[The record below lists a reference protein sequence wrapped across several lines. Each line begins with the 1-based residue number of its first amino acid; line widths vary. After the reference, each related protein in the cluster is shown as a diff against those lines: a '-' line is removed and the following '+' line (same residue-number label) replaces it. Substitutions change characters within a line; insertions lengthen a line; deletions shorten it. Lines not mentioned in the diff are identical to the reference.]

1 MFCVLIRPQIN
12 VFKLGHTYS
21 TLVAE
26 LGLREKQG
34 IGEINPEG
42 LIYRFADELELGNDK
57 AKVAEEAVQILKR
70 MERDWMT
77 PGRRP
82 AGVCGAAI
90 ILAARMNNYRRTV
103 RELVYIAK
111 VADVTIMQRLDEFKY
126 TASSKLTVTEFLNHG
141 DQLESACDPPAFY
154 RQFQTKKRRRL
165 RKNLGTA
172 EDEVSD
178 EDSQRTVSR
187 SPSTVQAQRPRRSS
201 RTRKQLDTQAMPP
214 PPIPIDPA
222 LLEVS
227 AQRLSE
233 LESSESATGS
243 NATQAIE
250 VVEQAGKKRK
260 RGRPPGTKNK
270 PLPTPTATQLDEE
283 NEMESEINLLLEDA
297 RTISQASAIHEELN
311 TITPRSPPPTQEDEV
326 VNSDTPA
333 DVEQGEESDAAADD
347 AEDQVLETTEPSS
360 PPDTQPVD
368 IQPERAKT
376 TQALL
381 AKYPD
386 TAIIPEDEFANDPEI
401 EDCLLTDAE
410 IEVKERIWVHENAEY
425 LRAMQA
431 KLVKKQLAEAN
442 GTARVIVKRKRRR
455 GRMGDM
461 NAYQRIGEDGQT
473 IGPQTPEEAVAA
485 MLAKR
490 AYSKK
495 INYQAVHHLLGSETT
510 SESGSLTRRQSATAT
525 PTRRKSSRGSTPRVT
540 VTSPT
545 PPNLQAPITIPD
557 DVEDAEGNG
566 EEEEGEGEE
575 DDEEEETMD
584 VLRRD
589 LQKDT
594 APSDTEA
601 ISVSGDVPDDLAAI
615 VQEAAE
621 EMASG
626 EEKYPWERNDEDD
639 EDDGEEDD
647 EDDEEDEDN
656 EDV

>member
-1 MFCVLIRPQIN
+1 MLQANVFCVLMQLQIN

-21 TLVAE
+21 TLVE
-26 LGLREKQG
+26 DLGLREKQG

-42 LIYRFADELELGNDK
+42 LIYRFADELELGSDK

-111 VADVTIMQRLDEFKY
+111 VADVTIMHRLDEFKY
-126 TASSKLTVTEFLNHG
+126 TESSKLTVTEFLNHG
-141 DQLESACDPPAFY
+141 DQLERSCDPPAY
-154 RQFQTKKRRRL
+154 YKQFLNKKRRHL
-165 RKNLGTA
+165 KTNLGTA
-172 EDEVSD
+172 EDEMSD
-178 EDSQRTVSR
+178 QDSQRTVSR
-187 SPSTVQAQRPRRSS
+187 SPSTVQAQRPKPS
-201 RTRKQLDTQAMPP
+201 TRQREELDSQAMPP

-233 LESSESATGS
+233 LESSEVATGG
-243 NATQAIE
+243 NATRATGE
-250 VVEQAGKKRK
+250 VEQAGNKRK

-270 PLPTPTATQLDEE
+270 PPPTPTATQLIEE
-283 NEMESEINLLLEDA
+283 NEMESEINSLLEDA
-297 RTISQASAIHEELN
+297 RTLSQATALHEELN
-311 TITPRSPPPTQEDEV
+311 TIASRSPPPTQEDQVLSSNTLQE
-326 VNSDTPA
+326 TL
-333 DVEQGEESDAAADD
+333 QGKLPNAVADD
-347 AEDQVLETTEPSS
+347 MEEQILETTEPNS
-360 PPDTQPVD
+360 PPDTQLVD
-368 IQPERAKT
+368 KRPERVKT

-381 AKYPD
+381 AKIPD
-386 TAIIPEDEFANDPEI
+386 TAIISEDEFADDPEI
-401 EDCLLTDAE
+401 EDCLLTQAE
-410 IEVKERIWVHENAEY
+410 IEIKERIWVHENAEY
-425 LRAMQA
+425 LRAKQA

-442 GTARVIVKRKRRR
+442 GTARVIIKRKRRR

-461 NAYQRIGEDGQT
+461 KAYQRITEDGQS

-510 SESGSLTRRQSATAT
+510 SESGSLTRRESTAVT
-525 PTRRKSSRGSTPRVT
+525 PTRGDPSGVSTPGVT

-545 PPNLQAPITIPD
+545 PPDPEAPIAIPD
-557 DVEDAEGNG
+557 DAEDEDD
-566 EEEEGEGEE
+566 E
-575 DDEEEETMD
+575 DDEEVEGMD
-584 VLRRD
+584 ILGLD
-589 LQKDT
+589 LLKDVV
-594 APSDTEA
+594 PSDTEA
-601 ISVSGDVPDDLAAI
+601 ISVSGEPPDDLAAI

-621 EMASG
+621 EMVSG
-626 EEKYPWERNDEDD
+626 EEKYPWEKDD
-639 EDDGEEDD
+639 EDGS
-647 EDDEEDEDN
+647 EEDEDDDD
-656 EDV
+656 EDGDA